1 MPSTPPSPIPPR
13 AKKVTAKDVAERA
26 EVSKWTVSRAFTDG
40 ASVAPE
46 VRERIRRVA
55 AEMGYAPNLL
65 ARSLTTRSTR
75 LIALVVNELGNYNQL
90 RVLSEATRQIQALGY
105 SSLLLNLSSDTSP
118 TEAVRLADQFQVDGI
133 VFMGASL
140 KQDLIEL
147 ARRLRHIPLVV
158 ILRNSGDA
166 DIPYVST
173 DGYAAGAE
181 IADLFLAQGYRRIGY
196 LAGLVSERAELRR
209 LQGFRDRLN
218 ACGVPLA
225 QTLEASHYLRD
236 AGMLALQRYLEAT
249 PRDARLEALF
259 CENDILAIGALDA
272 LVATNHQHKLAIVG
286 FDDIELASSPSYE
299 LTTFRQ
305 PIEHLVSEALR
316 RIVDPD
322 AATLGSL
329 MAPGALVLRQS
340 HRRGG

>member
-1 MPSTPPSPIPPR
+1 MPPAVPRPNDSR

-65 ARSLTTRSTR
+65 ARSLTTRSSR

-90 RVLSEATRQIQALGY
+90 RVLHEATRQVQALGY
-105 SSLLLNLSSDTSP
+105 SSLVLNLSSDTSP

-158 ILRNSGDA
+158 VLRNSGDA

-181 IADLFLAQGYRRIGY
+181 IADLFLDQGYRRIGY
-196 LAGLVSERAELRR
+196 LAGLVSERSELRR
-209 LQGFRDRLN
+209 LQGFRDRLSER
-218 ACGVPLA
+218 GVPLA
-225 QTLEASHYLRD
+225 QMLEASHYLREE
-236 AGMLALQRYLEAT
+236 GMRTVRNYLEAT
-249 PRDARLEALF
+249 PRAERVEALF
-259 CENDILAIGALDA
+259 CENDILAIGAIDA
-272 LVATNHQHKLAIVG
+272 QVATHSARRIAVVG
-286 FDDIELASSPSYE
+286 FDDIELAASPSYE

-305 PIEHLVSEALR
+305 PVEHLVSEAIR
-316 RIVDPD
+316 RLVDPE
-322 AATLGSL
+322 AAQLGSL
-329 MAPGALVLRQS
+329 MAPGTLVLRGS
-340 HRRGG
+340 HRRSA

>member
-1 MPSTPPSPIPPR
+1 
-13 AKKVTAKDVAERA
+13 
-26 EVSKWTVSRAFTDG
+26 
-40 ASVAPE
+40 
-46 VRERIRRVA
+46 
-55 AEMGYAPNLL
+55 
-65 ARSLTTRSTR
+65 
-75 LIALVVNELGNYNQL
+75 
-90 RVLSEATRQIQALGY
+90 
-105 SSLLLNLSSDTSP
+105 LSSDTSP

-140 KQDLIEL
+140 TQDLIEL
-147 ARRLRHIPLVV
+147 ARRLRHVPLVV

-209 LQGFRDRLN
+209 LQGFRDRLQ

-236 AGMLALQRYLEAT
+236 AGMRALQHYLEAT
-249 PRDARLEALF
+249 PRADRIEALF
-259 CENDILAIGALDA
+259 CENDILAVGAIDA
-272 LVATNHQHKLAIVG
+272 LVATNSQHRIAIVG
-286 FDDIELASSPSYE
+286 FDDIELAGSPSYE

-305 PIEHLVSEALR
+305 PIAYLVGEALR

-322 AATLGSL
+322 GAQLGSL
-329 MAPGALVLRQS
+329 MAPGTLVLRGS
-340 HRRGG
+340 HRRSGG